1 MRARLYRLAFLV
13 WMVALVAFGFG
24 QENPVKWTASVEP
37 AQAAPGQRV
46 EIVLKA
52 TIPSPW
58 HLYSINPVEDGPFPT
73 TITVTPGG
81 PIAEVGK
88 PVQSPPEKK
97 MDKNFGKEVEFY
109 DGSAEF
115 HIPVRLSKTAT
126 GAVKLPASV
135 RFQVCNDGTCMPPTP
150 ADLKGDVTVSGA
162 AVTDTKPLDQPVTFA
177 TQPKAVEP
185 GAPTAPA
192 GPVNAVD
199 QAKSEGLLAYLA
211 LAVAA
216 GFASLVTPCVFPMIP
231 ITVSFF
237 SKRKGEDGM
246 KGTVRQA
253 VAYCLGIIGTFTA
266 LGVGVAA
273 AFKATGL
280 QEFANS
286 PYLNLGLAVVFIAL
300 AFSLFGFFEIGVPS
314 SILTKLDGNGKGG
327 LLGPILMGLTFS
339 LTSFTCTLP
348 FVGSVLVSASKGD
361 VIWPALGMIAFS
373 SAFCLPFFLLALFPA
388 ALSKMPRSGAWLA
401 TVKAF
406 MGFVEL
412 AAAVKFISSVDLGI
426 VAGGLGVVTRE
437 VFLAL
442 WFGIALMAALYL
454 LGVIRLPHLDEG
466 KIGLFRRGV
475 GVATLVGAGYLLL
488 AINGR
493 SVGQLEG
500 FMPPSPYPGREGKSA
515 ERLTWI
521 LNYDEAVAKAKSEGK
536 PLFIDFTGIYCTN
549 CRDMEKN
556 MFPRPAIESRLENYV
571 RVRLFTDRDTPT
583 DKANQALLQKMTNSV
598 TLPSYVAIDPAGAPQ
613 VSAFTRDED
622 AFTAFLD
629 HGLVKKTVMR

>member
-1 MRARLYRLAFLV
+1 MRARLFRLALLV
-13 WMVALVAFGFG
+13 WTVALVAFGFG
-24 QENPVKWTASVEP
+24 QENPAKWTASVEP

-52 TIPSPW
+52 TVPAPW
-58 HLYSINPVEDGPFPT
+58 HLYSTTPIEGGPFPT
-73 TITVTPGG
+73 TIIVEKGG
-81 PIAEVGK
+81 PIGEVGK
-88 PVQSPPEKK
+88 PVQSTPLKK
-97 MDKNFGKEVEFY
+97 LDKNFGKEVEYY

-115 HIPVRLSKTAT
+115 RIPVRLSKTAK
-126 GAVKLPASV
+126 GELKLPASV
-135 RFQVCNDGTCMPPTP
+135 RFQVCNEGTCMPPTP
-150 ADLKGDVTVSGA
+150 ADLTGAVTVGGTP
-162 AVTDTKPLDQPVTFA
+162 VTDTSPLDQPAKPVAAA
-177 TQPKAVEP
+177 TT
-185 GAPTAPA
+185 GTAPKS
-192 GPVNAVD
+192 AVD
-199 QAKSEGLLAYLA
+199 QAKSQGLLAYLG

-216 GFASLVTPCVFPMIP
+216 GFASLLTPCVFPMIP

-246 KGTVRQA
+246 KGTIRQA

-266 LGVGVAA
+266 LGVAVALI
-273 AFKATGL
+273 FGATGL
-280 QEFANS
+280 QTFANN
-286 PYLNLGLAVVFIAL
+286 PYLNLGLAIVFIAL

-348 FVGSVLVSASKGD
+348 FVGSVLVSASQGQ
-361 VIWPALGMIAFS
+361 VIWPILGMVAFS

-388 ALSKMPRSGAWLA
+388 ALSKLPRSGAWLA

-412 AAAVKFISSVDLGI
+412 AAAVKFVSSVDLGI

-442 WFGIALMAALYL
+442 WFGITLMSAMYL
-454 LGVIRLPHLDEG
+454 LGIIRLPHVDEA

-493 SVGQLEG
+493 SIGQLEG
-500 FMPPSPYPGREGKSA
+500 FLPPSPYPGHVGQST
-515 ERLTWI
+515 ERLSWI
-521 LNYDEAVAKAKSEGK
+521 LDYDEAVAKAKSEGK

-556 MFPRPAIESRLENYV
+556 MFPRPGIESRLENYV
-571 RVRLFTDRDTPT
+571 RVRLFTDRDTPA
-583 DKANQALLQKMTNSV
+583 DKANQALLQKLTNSV
-598 TLPSYVAIDPAGAPQ
+598 TLPSYVSIDPAGVPK

-622 AFTAFLD
+622 AFTTFLD
-629 HGLVKKTVMR
+629 HGLTKKVVQR